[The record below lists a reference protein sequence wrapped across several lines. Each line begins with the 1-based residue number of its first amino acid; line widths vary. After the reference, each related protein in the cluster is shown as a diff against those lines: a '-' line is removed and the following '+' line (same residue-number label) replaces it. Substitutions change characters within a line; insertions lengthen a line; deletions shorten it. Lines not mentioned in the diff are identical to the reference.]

1 MVQDIKRPK
10 NFRRSILPY
19 EAHSRLGIS
28 ARRIFLGLSSFQ
40 VLAMFRRG
48 LFYSYLSIY
57 LRFYLG
63 LSVTETTLFAT
74 LPMILNITSQTFV
87 WGPISDKFQLRR
99 TLVIMGEI
107 LAGLGTIIVWYVHV
121 LADNLILAG
130 YAVILGLSIVEIFWS
145 MSNCG
150 WSALISDLYP
160 AKDRSDIQGRIS
172 SVGGLGRIG
181 GVWIGGLLY
190 DGLQL
195 QYPGWGFHS
204 GWLFFIAVLVMF
216 LSTVPMF
223 FTPEGG
229 ISRESQTQERTR
241 DQIAESSVASPSIFI
256 VFLIAMIFINFGRN
270 SVATIISQY
279 LVLDSGFAVSSALL
293 SYIVNTQSLAIIIM
307 GLGVGWIG
315 RRIGNGKTLLFG
327 TGLAITG
334 LFLFVMGDNLL
345 LIYIGTFI
353 RGCSEV
359 IIQASS
365 YAFASVLIPPKN
377 RAKLFAVF
385 NATFF
390 LSWGLA
396 GTFIAGPLIDTL
408 LFTGYGEVFA
418 YQMAFLVALGITLIG
433 FLIHGL
439 LLVGIRKQSKN
450 RSKNGFSA
458 HSGIF

>member
-1 MVQDIKRPK
+1 MIQDNNRPK
-10 NFRRSILPY
+10 TFNNAIISSNPP
-19 EAHSRLGIS
+19 SRLTIS
-28 ARRIFLGLSSFQ
+28 ARRVFFGLSSFQ
-40 VLAMFRRG
+40 ILAMFRRG

-57 LRFYLG
+57 LRSFLG

-87 WGPISDKFQLRR
+87 WGPISDKFQRRR
-99 TLVIMGEI
+99 TLVIMGET

-130 YAVILGLSIVEIFWS
+130 YAIILGLSIVEIFWS

-160 AKDRSDIQGRIS
+160 AKDRGDIQGRIS

-204 GWLFFIAVLVMF
+204 GWLFIIAALVMF
-216 LSTVPMF
+216 LSTIPMF
-223 FTPEGG
+223 FAPEGG
-229 ISRESQTQERTR
+229 IKREPQTQELPRV
-241 DQIAESSVASPSIFI
+241 QIAENPTGTSQIFI

-270 SVATIISQY
+270 SVAVIISQY
-279 LVLDSGFAVSSALL
+279 LDLDSGFAVSSELL

-307 GLGVGWIG
+307 GFGVGWIG
-315 RRIGNGKTLLFG
+315 RRIGNGKTVLLGAGLAMIGLLLF
-327 TGLAITG
+327 AIA
-334 LFLFVMGDNLL
+334 DNLI
-345 LIYIGTFI
+345 LIFIGNFF
-353 RGCSEV
+353 RGCSQV
-359 IIQASS
+359 IVIASS

-377 RAKLFAVF
+377 RARLFAVF

-396 GTFIAGPLIDTL
+396 GTFIAGPLIDIL
-408 LFTGYGEVFA
+408 LFTGYSEVFA
-418 YQMAFLVALGITLIG
+418 YQMAFLAALGITFVG
-433 FLIHGL
+433 FLIHGVL
-439 LLVGIRKQSKN
+439 LIGMRQKLKKWSTN
-450 RSKNGFSA
+450 DSSS
-458 HSGIF
+458 HSGIL